1 MMDLYNLP
9 IDLRHEIAT
18 HLSFSCVAN
27 WALVSRR
34 HYECINPTLYL
45 KLPRYRPSEKRGE
58 RPSPG
63 SDPRF
68 RGLVLTWAASRGR
81 LNTIKNI
88 VSSVGQG
95 PWLNE
100 PVFGCGHG
108 GGLRTPGFYGMPP
121 MHHAAGCGHA
131 DVIDLLVDYGADPDL
146 TTAGDLRPIHYAC
159 NADVVR
165 ALVRHGCSIHATS
178 PESTPPLAYMVMSPR
193 GNIGAVKHL
202 LHLGSDPNAVAPWG
216 NNAGQ
221 EAVRVGDPMI
231 LRLLLK
237 AGLRVADIPPA
248 EGALVNT
255 TSKQPPT
262 GGSSV
267 DRDPTHT
274 QGGRSLIYEAIKHRG
289 KLMLLAMDFVDI
301 LLKHGVPAHGGEVV
315 VYRELALL
323 QTNLHLATTLQES
336 SELVRLLLENGAET
350 EAKCWNPTLFSR
362 TGARFPLQ
370 RGASDPETPMTRALL
385 QASVG
390 GDTNAGRGKLTI
402 ASILLEYGAN
412 INQQFQDSTLLT
424 KLLAE
429 EATTDVR
436 DVVIFMLEH
445 GADVHGTHTLD
456 QKRYQPIH
464 LIFRSSTLFEAGS
477 GWFKRSRRCSQT
489 AGFDLLQRLLE
500 HGADPN
506 ALDELGDSPLAYAC
520 RLPLDFNA
528 GGAIKLLLKHGADI
542 NGVSSEGLSHL
553 HTILNMLP
561 HRSSEA
567 NDSLFHY
574 PGSTALEVPTR
585 FQMLVTSAV
594 SRNLDLEARNVEG
607 MTALMSIAA
616 TKLHLGRDH
625 GTFFDAFTICERM
638 MVMLLRNGADIH
650 ATQSGNSDNSPTSG
664 GTALHFACYNCNI
677 AALELLLE
685 KGASKDVNS
694 LTQTG
699 FTPLM
704 VLITGGLDKAMTK
717 GELEHMTQ
725 VLLDAGADPAV
736 RNPDGKTAFDMWI
749 TGYATFYTGRLIRH

>member
-18 HLSFSCVAN
+18 HLTFSCVAN

-34 HYECINPTLYL
+34 HYECINPILYL

-58 RPSPG
+58 KPSPG

-68 RGLVLTWAASRGR
+68 RGLVLAWAASRGR

-88 VSSVGQG
+88 VSSAGQG

-100 PVFGCGHG
+100 PVFGYGHG

-121 MHHAAGCGHA
+121 MHHAAGCGNA

-146 TTAGDLRPIHYAC
+146 TTAGDLRPIHYAR

-165 ALVRHGCSIHATS
+165 TLVRHGCSIHATNL
-178 PESTPPLAYMVMSPR
+178 ESTPPLAYLVMSR
-193 GNIGAVKHL
+193 TGNIGAIKKL
-202 LHLGSDPNAVAPWG
+202 LHLGSDPNDVAPWG

-221 EAVRVGDPMI
+221 EAVRLGDPMI

-237 AGLRVADIPPA
+237 AGLRVADISPA
-248 EGALVNT
+248 GRALVNT
-255 TSKQPPT
+255 TPKQPST
-262 GGSSV
+262 GGSTV
-267 DRDPTHT
+267 DRDPTNRRR
-274 QGGRSLIYEAIKHRG
+274 GRSLIYEAIKHCG
-289 KLMLLAMDFVDI
+289 KLMLYAVDLVDI

-315 VYRELALL
+315 VYRELTLL
-323 QTNLHLATTLQES
+323 RTNLYLAVTLQVS
-336 SELVRLLLENGAET
+336 STLVRLLLENGAET
-350 EAKCWNPTLFSR
+350 EAKCWNPDLFSR
-362 TGARFPLQ
+362 EGARSPLQ
-370 RGASDPETPMTRALL
+370 RGASDPETPMTRALF

-390 GDTNAGRGKLTI
+390 DHTPVGRGRLNI

-424 KLLAE
+424 KFLAE

-436 DVVIFMLEH
+436 EVVLFMLER
-445 GADVHGTHTLD
+445 GADVHGTHTID

-464 LIFRSSTLFEAGS
+464 LVLRSSTLFEGGS
-477 GWFKRSRRCSQT
+477 GWFKRSRRCGQT
-489 AGFDLLQRLLE
+489 AGLDLLRSLLE

-520 RLPLDFNA
+520 RLPLEFNA

-542 NGVSSEGLSHL
+542 NGVSSEGLAHL

-567 NDSLFHY
+567 NNSLFY
-574 PGSTALEVPTR
+574 CPGSTVLEIPTR
-585 FQMLVTSAV
+585 FQMMMTGAV

-616 TKLHLGRDH
+616 TKLHLGRDQ

-650 ATQSGNSDNSPTSG
+650 ATQSGNSDNSLTSG

-677 AALELLLE
+677 AALELLLQ
-685 KGASKDVNS
+685 KGASKDVNR

-717 GELEHMTQ
+717 AELEHMTQ
-725 VLLDAGADPAV
+725 VLLDAGADPAI
-736 RNPDGKTAFDMWI
+736 NSPDGKTAFDIWI
-749 TGYATFYTGRLIRH
+749 TRHPTIYTGRLIRH